1 MNVEKRHVYD
11 YEVDLTGQ
19 NAAVYVM
26 QLVGQSKRVLEIGC
40 GPGSITKLLV
50 RHGQCSVTA
59 LELDADAI
67 KMATPYCERII
78 QADLNSDGWLD
89 LLDQVQPFDVV
100 VAADVLEHLY
110 DPWITLKHMT
120 TLIGPNGYVVVSLPH
135 AGHAGVLSSLVNSD
149 FEYHDCGLLDRTH
162 IRFFGLRN
170 VEALFAQAG
179 LKIIE
184 ARYVIIRPE
193 DTEFSSNWLSLST
206 TLKDEIK
213 TSAYANV
220 YQVVV
225 KAVPLSYPGDA
236 IRLVQAEQ
244 SPLITASLMEKPVRA
259 FTEPGAQTSSTQA
272 PEGAGHQYMTSS
284 DKTSSRE
291 KEIPASEHPAVPR
304 LIAFY
309 LTQFHPT
316 PENDQWWGKGFT
328 EWTNVTKAEPLF
340 EGHLQ
345 PHLPTDFGFYDLR
358 VRETRREQI
367 KVAKQYG
374 IDGFCYHYY
383 WFSGKRLLHLPLDD
397 MLADPESD
405 MPFCLCWA
413 NENWTRRWDGAEQEL
428 LIAQEY
434 RQEDDL
440 NFIKSLIPFFQDKR
454 YIRVEGKPYFC
465 VYRPPHLP
473 DIRKSIGIWRDYCR
487 TIGLGE
493 IHIGA
498 ALTHQNE
505 EYAQFGFDSGVQFP
519 PHNLYF
525 ANINDQIKFFNTF
538 RGNLLQYETIA
549 QSYLERTYTA
559 PRVFKTVFPSWDNTA
574 RTKDRALV
582 VLNGT
587 PDNYEHWLGSA
598 IDLAMRS
605 DEKDELIFINAWNE
619 WAEGCHLEPDRWHGH
634 KFLEATQNA
643 KMGLRRFATFPD
655 VGLPETA
662 KQEFWQEISK
672 VVSYHVPL
680 QIQRLRLAVNQIP
693 WLRFMLLPFVR
704 AVRALRVQ
712 R

>member
-1 MNVEKRHVYD
+1 
-11 YEVDLTGQ
+11 
-19 NAAVYVM
+19 
-26 QLVGQSKRVLEIGC
+26 
-40 GPGSITKLLV
+40 
-50 RHGQCSVTA
+50 
-59 LELDADAI
+59 
-67 KMATPYCERII
+67 
-78 QADLNSDGWLD
+78 
-89 LLDQVQPFDVV
+89 
-100 VAADVLEHLY
+100 
-110 DPWITLKHMT
+110 
-120 TLIGPNGYVVVSLPH
+120 
-135 AGHAGVLSSLVNSD
+135 VLSSLVNSD

-184 ARYVIIRPE
+184 AKYVIIPPE

-206 TLKDEIK
+206 TLKNEIK
-213 TSAYANV
+213 ASPYANV

-225 KAVPLSYPGDA
+225 KAVPLSYSGSA
-236 IRLVQAEQ
+236 IRLVQSEK
-244 SPLITASLMEKPVRA
+244 SPLRAASLMEKPA
-259 FTEPGAQTSSTQA
+259 GALTEPGAQTSDSQG
-272 PEGAGHQYMTSS
+272 PEGAGHQDMTPSEQ
-284 DKTSSRE
+284 TSRRE
-291 KEIPASEHPAVPR
+291 KEIPTSPRMAGPR
-304 LIAFY
+304 LLAFY

-316 PENDQWWGKGFT
+316 PENDRWWGKGFT

-383 WFSGKRLLHLPLDD
+383 WFSGKRLLYLPLDD

-454 YIRVEGKPYFC
+454 YIRVDGKPYFS
-465 VYRPPHLP
+465 VYRPPHIP
-473 DIRKSIGIWRDYCR
+473 DVRKSIGIWRDYCR
-487 TIGLGE
+487 AIGVGE
-493 IHIGA
+493 IHIGG

-505 EYAQFGFDSGVQFP
+505 EYAEFGFDSGVQFP
-519 PHNLYF
+519 PHNLYSG
-525 ANINDQIKFFNTF
+525 NINHQVKFFNTF
-538 RGNLLQYETIA
+538 HGNLMQYEAIA
-549 QSYLERTYTA
+549 RAYLERTYAA
-559 PRVFKTVFPSWDNTA
+559 PRVFRTVFPSWDNTA
-574 RTKDRALV
+574 RTKDRSLV

-587 PDNYEHWLGSA
+587 PDNYEHWLGAA
-598 IDLAMRS
+598 IDLCS
-605 DEKDELIFINAWNE
+605 NEKDELVFINAWNE

-634 KFLEATQNA
+634 KFLHATRNA

-662 KQEFWQEISK
+662 QREFWREISA
-672 VVSYHVPL
+672 VVSDHLPL
-680 QIQRLRLAVNQIP
+680 QIERLRVAVNQIP

-704 AVRALRVQ
+704 AMRALLAQ